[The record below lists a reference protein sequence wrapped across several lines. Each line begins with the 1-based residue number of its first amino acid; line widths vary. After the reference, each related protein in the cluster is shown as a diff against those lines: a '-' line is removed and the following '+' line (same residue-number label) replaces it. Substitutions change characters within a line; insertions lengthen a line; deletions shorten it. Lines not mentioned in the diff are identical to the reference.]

1 MIEKI
6 MDKEDII
13 AIIIRDSY
21 HNEGIEFVTPG
32 EFSQQ
37 LASMSHKKGHKIIPH
52 FHNRIQRDI
61 HYTQEVLII
70 KDGKLR
76 ADFYDSR
83 CRYLESAILEKGDIM
98 LLSSGGHG
106 FEVLE
111 DLVMVEVKQGPYSG
125 DNDKTR
131 FDGIQ
136 EKNIII
142 RKNSSEQK

>member
-1 MIEKI
+1 
-6 MDKEDII
+6 
-13 AIIIRDSY
+13 
-21 HNEGIEFVTPG
+21 
-32 EFSQQ
+32 
-37 LASMSHKKGHKIIPH
+37 
-52 FHNRIQRDI
+52 
-61 HYTQEVLII
+61 
-70 KDGKLR
+70 
-76 ADFYDSR
+76 
-83 CRYLESAILEKGDIM
+83 M